1 VTGTGVA
8 TLSVV
13 IPVFNMGR
21 FLPDAVASVEAQAL
35 PGVEIIVVDDGST
48 DDTPAVIAALGD
60 RVIPRRQ
67 ANRGPAA
74 ARNAGIELASAEL
87 LAFLDADDL
96 WPAGKL
102 AMQVGR
108 LERDPQLDVVLGR
121 IQYVAVDGGEVPDV
135 EFEDVDAKTV
145 MHVHLGSGVY
155 RRRAFDRIG
164 PFDESMQFSE
174 DVDWFLRAREA
185 SLRITI
191 VPEIT
196 LIYRLHATNMTRELD
211 ARDPGMLRVLKR
223 SLDRRR
229 DAEVDGDL
237 VAWRALDERV
247 PDSPTVSVV
256 IPAFDAERYV
266 REAIRSAV
274 QQTHRVLEVIV
285 VDDGSSDATAV
296 LARRFGT
303 PVRVVRQGHA
313 GIGAAR
319 NAGIRLARGEYIAL
333 LDADDL
339 WERDKLARQLEVFG
353 ADPTVDLVF
362 GGVEPFVSPE
372 LGESTST
379 GRNAA
384 SPTGRLA
391 SALLVRA
398 DVVARVGPQRE
409 DLHVGEFIDWYARA
423 VSAGCRVGFVDG
435 LVTRRRLHA
444 TNHGRRHRAD
454 GGDFARVLKDA
465 LDRRRASEPRP

>member
-1 VTGTGVA
+1 VTGTAA
-8 TLSVV
+8 TVSVV

-21 FLPDAVASVEAQAL
+21 LLPEAVASVEAQEL

-48 DDTPAVIAALGD
+48 DDTPEVIAALGD
-60 RVIPRRQ
+60 RVVAVRQ

-74 ARNAGIELASAEL
+74 ARNAGIARASAEL

-102 AMQVGR
+102 ATQVGR
-108 LERDPQLDVVLGR
+108 LEREPELDVVLGR
-121 IQYVAVDGGEVPDV
+121 IQYVAVDGGEIPDI
-135 EFEDVDAKTV
+135 EFEDADAKTL

-155 RRRAFDRIG
+155 RRRAFERIG
-164 PFDESMQFSE
+164 RFDESMQFSE

-185 SLRITI
+185 SLRVTI
-191 VPEIT
+191 VPETT
-196 LIYRLHATNMTRELD
+196 LIYRLHGTNMTHALD
-211 ARDPGMLRVLKR
+211 ARDPAMLHVLKR

-229 DAEVDGDL
+229 DAAVDGDL
-237 VAWRALDERV
+237 VPWRSLDERV

-266 REAIRSAV
+266 REAIRSAL

-285 VDDGSSDATAV
+285 VDDGSADATAM

-303 PVRVVRQGHA
+303 PVRVVRLPHA

-319 NAGIRLARGEYIAL
+319 NAGIRVARGEYIAL

-339 WERDKLARQLEVFG
+339 WEHDKLARQLEVFA
-353 ADPTVDLVF
+353 ADPTMDLVF

-372 LGESTST
+372 LGAGAAT
-379 GRNAA
+379 GRNVA

-391 SALLVRA
+391 SALLARA
-398 DVVARVGPQRE
+398 DVVERVGPQRE
-409 DLHVGEFIDWYARA
+409 DLQMGEFIDWYARA

-454 GGDFARVLKDA
+454 GGDFVRVLKDA